1 MRAHDRL
8 RVRKRRNTKSSPRLL
23 ESDKRSY
30 DTDTLEPRMLWRPLV
45 DVTRRRQYK
54 LSKGSAPIGGGV
66 VAGWCMEARSELR
79 ARAHFCMCVRV

>member
-1 MRAHDRL
+1 MCFYVNARARSF
-8 RVRKRRNTKSSPRLL
+8 VSAKAYRNAKSSPRLL

-54 LSKGSAPIGGGV
+54 LSKGSAPIGGGGLPGG
-66 VAGWCMEARSELR
+66 AWR
-79 ARAHFCMCVRV
+79 AQ